1 MKGLCIKDL
10 RFMGNQKKFFLLVA
24 VMSGFLLVGNKN
36 ALFVMGYAGFIS
48 AIFAINTI
56 EYDEYDNGNVFLFT
70 CPFSRGQYVWEKY
83 ILGMV
88 LGILA
93 LVGVFCL
100 SWILVAA
107 GMFPRDGLPTLPGM
121 AFFLA
126 AQMLLLGVTIPIQLK
141 FGAGKGRIAIFAIFM
156 GGAGVVYLAVRLLEK
171 TGADL
176 SGAVE
181 TLYRI
186 GVPGLAARCVAAA
199 FLLMAAAAV
208 LSVKILQK
216 KEF

>member
-1 MKGLCIKDL
+1 MKGLCIKDM
-10 RFMGNQKKFFLLVA
+10 RFMVNQKKFFLMIA
-24 VMSGFLLVGNKN
+24 VMSGILLVGNKN
-36 ALFVMGYAGFIS
+36 SLFVMGYAGFIS
-48 AIFAINTI
+48 AFFAINTI

-83 ILGMV
+83 ILGTV

-93 LVGVFCL
+93 LAGVFL
-100 SWILVAA
+100 LGWILAAA
-107 GMFPRDGLPTLPGM
+107 GIFPRDGLPTLSGM

-156 GGAGVVYLAVRLLEK
+156 GGAGVAYLGVQFLQK
-171 TGADL
+171 TGTDL

-181 TLYRI
+181 TIYRI
-186 GVPGLAARCVAAA
+186 GIPGMAAGCVSGA
-199 FLLMAAAAV
+199 FLLMLATAV
-208 LSVKILQK
+208 LSIKILRK